1 MKERVYLYTRV
12 STLMQTEGYSLE
24 AQRQKILD
32 YAKFRDFSV
41 VGEYSGAGFS
51 EHCWSYGVPAD
62 AFGH

>member
-32 YAKFRDFSV
+32 YVKFRDFHR
-41 VGEYSGAGFS
+41 GR
-51 EHCWSYGVPAD
+51 
-62 AFGH
+62 